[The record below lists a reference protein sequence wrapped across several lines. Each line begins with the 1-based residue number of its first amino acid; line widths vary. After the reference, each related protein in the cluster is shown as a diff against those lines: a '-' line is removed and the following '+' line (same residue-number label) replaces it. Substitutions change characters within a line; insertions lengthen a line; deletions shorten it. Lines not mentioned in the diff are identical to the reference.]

1 MGTDCCAVPKDG
13 FSHAAPALHLPAA
26 VRKAAGMREFIER
39 KTQPTAAVEITL
51 EDGCVWVIVIDEM
64 LILTQMMGEG
74 PSENIYNQ

>member
-1 MGTDCCAVPKDG
+1 M
-13 FSHAAPALHLPAA
+13 
-26 VRKAAGMREFIER
+26 ER

-51 EDGCVWVIVIDEM
+51 EDGCVWVIVIDVM